1 VVGEYERGAA
11 KEADLLHAVG
21 ADAIPKMQQKAHQF
35 PEDVID
41 AYFHASGLRV

>member
-11 KEADLLHAVG
+11 KVADLLHAVG
-21 ADAIPKMQQKAHQF
+21 ADAIPKVQQETHQS

-41 AYFHASGLRV
+41 AYFHASGLPV